1 MNSPLKHNESG
12 QMNYTLNT
20 FPVEFPVAVDVPSHI
35 EQIHGFCGLFGGH
48 ADVHG
53 DREQLVPGHQAVSV
67 GVLQLEPL
75 LGLVEAVCR
84 RQNLRHVIRNKVD
97 DSVTCPL

>member
-1 MNSPLKHNESG
+1 MN
-12 QMNYTLNT
+12 TLST
-20 FPVEFPVAVDVPSHI
+20 FPVEFPVAVDVPCHI
-35 EQIHGFCGLFGGH
+35 EHIDGFRGLFGGH

-53 DREQLVPGHQAVSV
+53 DREQLVPRHQSVSV
-67 GVLQLEPL
+67 GVLQLEPF

-97 DSVTCPL
+97 HSVT